1 MSLESIVQ
9 KVLESAGVK
18 TASETPISNNS
29 TRSRKLEDL
38 ESAFIKKA
46 CHAIRETAKTDYK
59 NLSASYKAY
68 VQYNNVPI
76 GLRNKLFIALF
87 GE

>member
-1 MSLESIVQ
+1 MSLEIIVQ
-9 KVLESAGVK
+9 KALESAAIK

-29 TRSRKLEDL
+29 TRSRKLENI
-38 ESAFIKKA
+38 EEKFIEKA

-68 VQYNNVPI
+68 VQYNNVPT